1 MKIGIFS
8 DTHDDREAVL
18 RAVDLFNSRRV
29 DKVIHAGDFATAA
42 TVGILSGLDA
52 PFGAV
57 HGNCDIGLM
66 RPGVWWDGG
75 EIHRS
80 PWRTS
85 LGGKRTVV
93 VHEHHSVEKL
103 AGGGKFDLVIYGHLH
118 VPDVRT
124 VGETLV
130 VNPGKTARQRQGRS
144 TVAFL
149 DTENMHVQI
158 VDLFR

>member
-1 MKIGIFS
+1 MKVGILS

-18 RAVDLFNSRRV
+18 RAVGLFNSCHV
-29 DKVIHAGDFATAA
+29 DKVIHAGDLA
-42 TVGILSGLDA
+42 TVATVALLRGLEA

-66 RPGVWWDGG
+66 RPGLWWVGG
-75 EIHRS
+75 EIHRP
-80 PWRTS
+80 PWRTT
-85 LGGKRTVV
+85 LGAKKTVV
-93 VHEHHSVEKL
+93 VHEHHTVGNL
-103 AGGGKFDLVIYGHLH
+103 AASGEFDIVIYGHLH
-118 VPDVRT
+118 VADVRT

-144 TVAFL
+144 TVAL
-149 DTENMHVQI
+149 LETEGMHVEI

>member
-1 MKIGIFS
+1 MKVGILS

-18 RAVDLFNSRRV
+18 RAVDLFNSRHA
-29 DKVIHAGDFATAA
+29 DKVIHAGDFTTIA
-42 TVGILSGLDA
+42 TVGLLRGLEA
-52 PFGAV
+52 PFAAV

-75 EIHRS
+75 EIHRP

-93 VHEHHSVEKL
+93 VHEHRPVENL
-103 AGGGKFDLVIYGHLH
+103 AAGGEFDLVIYGHLH

-144 TVAFL
+144 TVALL
-149 DTENMHVQI
+149 DTENMQVEV